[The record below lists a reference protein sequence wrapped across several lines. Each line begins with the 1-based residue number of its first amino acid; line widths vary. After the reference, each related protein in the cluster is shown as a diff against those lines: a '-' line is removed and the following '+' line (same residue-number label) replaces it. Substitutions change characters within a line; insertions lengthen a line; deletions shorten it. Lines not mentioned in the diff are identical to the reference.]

1 MASCQVFIQFSFFF
15 FPEKSLHGN
24 GKRGERAFPL
34 SQEYTGLNFRLAEFF
49 VGILHPHVNRR
60 KAALRIRMFL
70 GLLDPDPS
78 LFCTD
83 PDRDPCINKQKK

>member
-34 SQEYTGLNFRLAEFF
+34 SQEYTGLNFRLAEFSWEF
-49 VGILHPHVNRR
+49 FIH
-60 KAALRIRMFL
+60 M
-70 GLLDPDPS
+70 
-78 LFCTD
+78 
-83 PDRDPCINKQKK
+83 